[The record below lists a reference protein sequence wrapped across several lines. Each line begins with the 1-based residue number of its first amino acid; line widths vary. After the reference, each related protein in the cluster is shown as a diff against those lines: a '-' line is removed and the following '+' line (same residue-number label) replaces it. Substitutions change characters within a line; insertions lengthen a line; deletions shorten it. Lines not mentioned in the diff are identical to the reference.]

1 MEPIPETAEALDE
14 FLGYDDTELGDT
26 LLEMGRLAQQIAPDC
41 VGLSLGL
48 VRDDLTFTLVASG
61 VDIAAIDAAQY
72 LDDGPCLQTSRT
84 SEVTTA
90 DVNDLL
96 DEDRWSLF
104 AQASAASGIASSLSL
119 PLFDRG
125 RVVGGIN
132 LYGSSPGTFDGRHQA
147 LADALGASAAGAVS
161 NADLTFASRLRAA
174 ETPEQLR
181 RRNDIDTA
189 VGLLAARYGES
200 VERAARRL
208 STAAVRAG
216 IPQAVAA
223 RVALLLQFPESP

>member
-14 FLGYDDTELGDT
+14 FLGYDDTQLGDT
-26 LLEMGRLAQQIAPDC
+26 LMRMGRLARAIAPDC

-61 VDIAAIDAAQY
+61 VDIAAVDAAQY
-72 LDDGPCLQTSRT
+72 LDDGPCLQTSRS
-84 SEVTTA
+84 SEVTET
-90 DVNDLL
+90 DVPDLL
-96 DEDRWSLF
+96 DEGRWSLF

-119 PLFDRG
+119 PLFDNG

-132 LYGSSPGTFDGRHQA
+132 LYGSSPGTFRGRHDT
-147 LADALGASAAGAVS
+147 LAEALGASAAGAVS
-161 NADLTFASRLRAA
+161 DADLTFASRRRAVEA
-174 ETPEQLR
+174 PHQLR

-200 VERAARRL
+200 IEDAANRL
-208 STAAVRAG
+208 ATAAIRAG
-216 IPQAVAA
+216 LPEAVAA
-223 RVALLLQFPESP
+223 RVALLLQFPHTP